1 MKINTEGYAEDDSD
15 GGVYMGSEHDD
26 DDENY
31 NGENADYDSDDYDDD
46 EEEEEDNYSNEY
58 DDDNNENYGNE
69 DHNIKKD
76 KHVDNNGLSPK
87 EANLPNHEK
96 PPHPSANSSS
106 PSTDNKINLSSMA
119 KSHCGDK
126 YELASELPKKTAE
139 ETTDKNALP
148 LTRTI
153 AEHDMKPKKNQGLLH
168 QCSSSVCSENED
180 QNLRVS

>member
-1 MKINTEGYAEDDSD
+1 MKINTEGYTGDDSD
-15 GGVYMGSEHDD
+15 GGVYMGDD
-26 DDENY
+26 DDGDDENY
-31 NGENADYDSDDYDDD
+31 NAENADYDSDDYDDD
-46 EEEEEDNYSNEY
+46 EEEEDDNYSNEY
-58 DDDNNENYGNE
+58 DDDNNENYENE

-106 PSTDNKINLSSMA
+106 PSTDNKINLSSTA

-126 YELASELPKKTAE
+126 YQLASELPKKTAE
-139 ETTDKNALP
+139 ETTDKNDLP
-148 LTRTI
+148 LTTTI
-153 AEHDMKPKKNQGLLH
+153 AEHDLKAETNQGLIH
-168 QCSSSVCSENED
+168 EYSSSICSDNED